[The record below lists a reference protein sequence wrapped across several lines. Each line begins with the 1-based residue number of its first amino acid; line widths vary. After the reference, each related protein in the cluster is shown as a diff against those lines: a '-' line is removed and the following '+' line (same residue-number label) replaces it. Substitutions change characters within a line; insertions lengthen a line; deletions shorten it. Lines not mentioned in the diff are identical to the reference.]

1 MLSASFLV
9 MSLHPHSLPS
19 AEYPATTD
27 GTLPSLATPTPPT
40 PVPVGKRDKLL
51 DATATRLVPL
61 VELLDRIRPHVGHN
75 TVFSTRRHKIDAQ
88 IALAYEQLRSD
99 QPKREALTAAF
110 HNLSEFVLAE
120 TREVSK
126 DEVKESAKR
135 FVLATLKN
143 APSLIGAAK
152 QAGLL
157 S

>member
-1 MLSASFLV
+1 MD
-9 MSLHPHSLPS
+9 LPPALAPS
-19 AEYPATTD
+19 TEYPATSTEV
-27 GTLPSLATPTPPT
+27 LPLPAAETSPTPTST
-40 PVPVGKRDKLL
+40 GKRDKLL
-51 DATATRLVPL
+51 NSTATRLVPL
-61 VELLDRIRPHVGHN
+61 MELLDLIRPHVGHN
-75 TVFSTRRHKIDAQ
+75 TVFSTRRHKIDTQ

-99 QPKREALTAAF
+99 QPRRQALTEAF
-110 HNLSEFVLAE
+110 RNLSEFVLEE

-143 APSLIGAAK
+143 APNLIGAAK

>member
-1 MLSASFLV
+1 MLNPPLNPAPPAGQHSVTAPEPLLPLASAQI
-9 MSLHPHSLPS
+9 
-19 AEYPATTD
+19 A
-27 GTLPSLATPTPPT
+27 
-40 PVPVGKRDKLL
+40 PVPTHTAKRDKLL
-51 DATATRLVPL
+51 LSAATRLVPL
-61 VELLDRIRPHVGHN
+61 VELLDRIKPHVGQN

-88 IALAYEQLRSD
+88 IALAYEQLRAD
-99 QPKREALTAAF
+99 QPKRQALTEAF
-110 HNLSEFVLAE
+110 KTLSEFVLEE

-143 APSLIGAAK
+143 APHLIGAAK

>member
-1 MLSASFLV
+1 MN
-9 MSLHPHSLPS
+9 LPPDPVTS
-19 AEYPATTD
+19 AEHPAINA
-27 GTLPSLATPTPPT
+27 GVLPPPVAPTLPTPAPI
-40 PVPVGKRDKLL
+40 GRRDKLL
-51 DATATRLVPL
+51 NSTATRLVPL
-61 VELLDRIRPHVGHN
+61 VELLDRIRPHVGHS

-88 IALAYEQLRSD
+88 IALAYELLRSD
-99 QPKREALTAAF
+99 QPKRQALTEAF

-143 APSLIGAAK
+143 APNLIGAAK

>member
-1 MLSASFLV
+1 
-9 MSLHPHSLPS
+9 MSLPPDPALS
-19 AEYPATTD
+19 AEYPATST
-27 GTLPSLATPTPPT
+27 GELPPAALTMPTPIR
-40 PVPVGKRDKLL
+40 VGKRDKLL
-51 DATATRLVPL
+51 NSTATRLVPL
-61 VELLDRIRPHVGHN
+61 VELLDRIMPHVGHS

-88 IALAYEQLRSD
+88 IALAYEQLRSN
-99 QPKREALTAAF
+99 QPKRQALTEAF

-143 APSLIGAAK
+143 APNLISAAK